1 MPSLENSGKAIPRS
15 AVAAPANGFSANGEA
30 ASITSADN
38 LGEACD
44 RATLDELQAE
54 GDTLLPELVGIFQ
67 RELTKAL
74 DELAGALEGHDCAA
88 AARIAHT
95 LKGSAGTFG
104 ATHMHEMAAKI
115 DQAAR
120 ANQPAQAA
128 AMFGEFRSECER
140 VRDYLA
146 AAVKA

>member
-1 MPSLENSGKAIPRS
+1 MPSLE
-15 AVAAPANGFSANGEA
+15 
-30 ASITSADN
+30 N

-44 RATLDELQAE
+44 RATLDELRAE
-54 GDTLLPELVGIFQ
+54 VDTLLPELVRIFQ
-67 RELTKAL
+67 SELTKAL
-74 DELAGALEGHDCAA
+74 DELARAFERHDCVA

-120 ANQPAQAA
+120 AGQPAQAA

-146 AAVKA
+146 ATVTA